1 MTCVLLASN
10 VPGGQDAK
18 AFRRSSSPM
27 PERSMTRDIALA
39 CGRKGAGQP
48 ERFEAAG
55 LEALPCE
62 RIGAVRIAQAVSW
75 IECELLDMP
84 VYGDHQLFVGRT
96 LIAQTA
102 GGAPLLMEG
111 RSAFGRF
118 EADEA

>member
-1 MTCVLLASN
+1 
-10 VPGGQDAK
+10 
-18 AFRRSSSPM
+18 
-27 PERSMTRDIALA
+27 
-39 CGRKGAGQP
+39 
-48 ERFEAAG
+48 
-55 LEALPCE
+55 EALPCE

-75 IECELLDMP
+75 IECELQDMP